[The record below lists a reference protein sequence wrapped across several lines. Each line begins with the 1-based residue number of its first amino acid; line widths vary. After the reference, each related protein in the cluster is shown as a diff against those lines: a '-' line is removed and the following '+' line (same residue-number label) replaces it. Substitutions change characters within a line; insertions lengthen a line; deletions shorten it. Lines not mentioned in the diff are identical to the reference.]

1 MCEASYKLVSTVEI
15 MEHFKI
21 VDETIL
27 EESLGKDE
35 TVENFICDACGHMST
50 SARNLHSTLY
60 HVMTVK
66 SV

>member
-1 MCEASYKLVSTVEI
+1 

-21 VDETIL
+21 VDETIE
-27 EESLGKDE
+27 EESLEKDQ
-35 TVENFICDACGHMST
+35 TIENFICDTCGHKST

>member
-1 MCEASYKLVSTVEI
+1 M

-21 VDETIL
+21 VVETTIE

-35 TVENFICDACGHMST
+35 TVENFIGDVVRT
-50 SARNLHSTLY
+50 PY

-66 SV
+66 KCS

>member
-1 MCEASYKLVSTVEI
+1 
-15 MEHFKI
+15 MELFKI
-21 VDETIL
+21 VDETIE

-35 TVENFICDACGHMST
+35 TVENFICDACGRKST
-50 SARNLHSTLY
+50 SARNLHSNLY

>member
-1 MCEASYKLVSTVEI
+1 

-21 VDETIL
+21 VVETIL

-35 TVENFICDACGHMST
+35 TVENFICGACGHKST

>member
-35 TVENFICDACGHMST
+35 TVENFICDAFYWCDSHQ
-50 SARNLHSTLY
+50 
-60 HVMTVK
+60 K
-66 SV
+66 P

>member
-1 MCEASYKLVSTVEI
+1 

-21 VDETIL
+21 VDETIE

-35 TVENFICDACGHMST
+35 TVENFICDACGHKST